1 MDSAAKDSAL
11 RYPKLL
17 LDVRAE
23 LADPRHDVPVELRH
37 RGDQQR
43 RLDGDEPRVL
53 PAGVPQDRG
62 GPGGG
67 PGLGNRAGDA
77 AANIAGWEKPEFFVF
92 IATTMIINSVM
103 QAFFMPN
110 AQELSELVRTGGL
123 DFRAVEADRYAVPR
137 LAAEEQLEFAGQL
150 RRRAA
155 ADRLRRASRS
165 RGAGPRRRRLL
176 YPLYLVCGVAIMY
189 SIMITL
195 AATSIWLGRNQ
206 TLYDFWFYITN
217 FSRYPMEIYRGSLL
231 GDGLRL
237 TFTYLLPILVVINVP
252 ARVLAKPLT
261 SRVRRPRRR
270 SPCWRPSS
278 RWLASRWVFT
288 RALESYR
295 SASS

>member
-1 MDSAAKDSAL
+1 MSNDSAIRNPQSAIVF
-11 RYPKLL
+11 YPKLL
-17 LDVRAE
+17 LTFARNSLIRDMTFRSNFIIEAISSVVWMVMNLGFYLLVFLKIEEAQAAAQSGAAE
-23 LADPRHDVPVELRH
+23 T
-37 RGDQQR
+37 
-43 RLDGDEPRVL
+43 
-53 PAGVPQDRG
+53 
-62 GPGGG
+62 
-67 PGLGNRAGDA
+67 
-77 AANIAGWEKPEFFVF
+77 ANIAGWEKPEFLVF

-110 AQELSELVRTGGL
+110 AQELSEMVRTGGL
-123 DFRAVEADRYAVPR
+123 DFAILKPVDTQFLVSLRKSSWSSLGNFVVALVLLAYAVPR
-137 LAAEEQLEFAGQL
+137 LPVAPSL
-150 RRRAA
+150 
-155 ADRLRRASRS
+155 ASW
-165 RGAGPRRRRLL
+165 LL

-217 FSRYPMEIYRGSLL
+217 FSRYPMEIYRGSVL

-261 SRVRRPRRR
+261 SEYAALAAFALVATVGAL
-270 SPCWRPSS
+270 
-278 RWLASRWVFT
+278 LASRWVFT